1 MVGALVPDSEVD
13 AGVRAKPTVIARQV
27 CRLCVIT
34 DHELGRGLSHVEIAA
49 RAVEGGASMIQLRD
63 KVSGPR
69 QLLPEAR
76 QIARLCRERGVCF
89 IVNDRLDLALA
100 VDADGVH
107 LGQDDLPPRAARTL
121 LGAGKIL
128 GVSTHSLEQ
137 AVCAAEAGA
146 DYLGIGPIFAT
157 VTKAAGYAPQGCDLI
172 QKVRTRIDLPLVAI
186 GGVTLSNVGEVI
198 AAGAAGAAVISAI
211 IGADDITAATAAFVT
226 AIQAASACLHG
237 GPDVSS
243 G

>member
-1 MVGALVPDSEVD
+1 MIPWQA
-13 AGVRAKPTVIARQV
+13 

-34 DHELGRGLSHVEIAA
+34 DRRYARGLSHFDIAA

-63 KVSGPR
+63 KVAGPR
-69 QLLPEAR
+69 ELLYEAR
-76 QIARLCRERGVCF
+76 QIVRLCRERGACF

-107 LGQDDLPPRAARTL
+107 LGQDDLPPKAARAL

-137 AVCAAEAGA
+137 AVRAAEEGA

-157 VTKAAGYAPQGCDLI
+157 GTKATGYEPKGCEI
-172 QKVRTRIDLPLVAI
+172 IRQVQARIDLPLVAI
-186 GGVTLSNVGEVI
+186 GGITLSHAGKAI
-198 AAGAAGAAVISAI
+198 AAGAAGVAVISAI
-211 IGADDITAATAAFVT
+211 VGADDITAATAAFAT
-226 AIQAASACLHG
+226 AIQQAEQRR
-237 GPDVSS
+237 
-243 G
+243 

>member
-1 MVGALVPDSEVD
+1 MIAAD
-13 AGVRAKPTVIARQV
+13 A

-34 DHELGRGLSHVEIAA
+34 DRLSARGLSHVEIAA

-63 KVSGPR
+63 KVAGPG

-100 VDADGVH
+100 ADADGVH
-107 LGQDDLPPRAARTL
+107 LGQDDLPPQAARRL
-121 LGAGKIL
+121 LGPDKIL

-137 AVCAAEAGA
+137 ALDAAEQGA

-157 VTKAAGYAPQGCDLI
+157 GTKATGYEPRGCEIIRQL
-172 QKVRTRIDLPLVAI
+172 RSRIDLPLIAI
-186 GGVTLSNVGEVI
+186 GGITLNNVGEVI
-198 AAGAAGAAVISAI
+198 TAGATGAAVISAI
-211 IGADDITAATAAFVT
+211 VGAADIAAATAAFAT
-226 AIQAASACLHG
+226 AIQAASACLHSG
-237 GPDVSS
+237 RAMNPDRE
-243 G
+243 